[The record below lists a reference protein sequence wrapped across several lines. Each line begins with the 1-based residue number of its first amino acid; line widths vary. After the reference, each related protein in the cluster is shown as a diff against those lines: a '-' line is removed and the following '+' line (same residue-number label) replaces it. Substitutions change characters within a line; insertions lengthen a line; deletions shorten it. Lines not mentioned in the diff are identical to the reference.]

1 MKKELYKVYQNRHY
15 HETKVERPKDRPKE
29 EKHKVG
35 RPKK

>member
-1 MKKELYKVYQNRHY
+1 MKKELYKVYQNKRY
-15 HETKVERPKDRPKE
+15 YETKDIRPK